1 METTKHAGGRPFTIA
16 SRVGKPPL
24 YPNPLDLAKV
34 ADEYFDY
41 CDRTPVETST
51 RKLVGAEQSAK
62 NGNKAKSD
70 EVVFSAKRAYTLDG
84 FCLYAGIGDWSSFK
98 KAEAHQ
104 GDEYRGVIHAIEQTI
119 RDQQVSGAL
128 AGVFN
133 SNIVAR
139 LNGLAEVVK
148 DEAAAERK
156 QTAGEAIAAILGVEV
171 AQIEN
176 R

>member
-1 METTKHAGGRPFTIA
+1 MTRPFTIV
-16 SRVGKPPL
+16 SRVGRPPL
-24 YPNPLDLAKV
+24 YPDPEDLAKV
-34 ADEYFDY
+34 ADEYFQW
-41 CDRTPVETST
+41 CDDHPIETST

-62 NGNKAKSD
+62 AGSKAKSD
-70 EVVFSAKRAYTLDG
+70 ETKFTARRAYTLDG
-84 FCLYAGIGDWSSFK
+84 FCLFARISDWAAFK
-98 KAEAHQ
+98 KADAHS
-104 GDEYRGVIHAIEQTI
+104 DAEYLGVIHAIEQTI

-133 SNIVAR
+133 ANIVAR
-139 LNGLAEVVK
+139 LNGLADVQKQEI
-148 DEAAAERK
+148 DDQRK

>member
-1 METTKHAGGRPFTIA
+1 MSRPFTIA
-16 SRVGKPPL
+16 SRVGRPPL
-24 YPNPLDLAKV
+24 YPDPEDLAKV
-34 ADEYFDY
+34 ADEYFAW
-41 CDRTPVETST
+41 CDNNPIETST

-62 NGNKAKSD
+62 SGSKAKSD
-70 EVVFSAKRAYTLDG
+70 ETKFTARRAYTLDG
-84 FCLYAGIGDWSSFK
+84 FCLFARIGDWATFK
-98 KAEAHQ
+98 KAEAHS
-104 GDEYRGVIHAIEQTI
+104 DPEYCGVIHAIEQTI

-133 SNIVAR
+133 ANIVAR
-139 LNGLAEVVK
+139 LNGLAEVQK
-148 DEAAAERK
+148 QEIDDQRR

>member
-1 METTKHAGGRPFTIA
+1 METNKHAGGRPFTIA
-16 SRVGKPPL
+16 SRVGRPPL
-24 YPNPLDLAKV
+24 YPDPEDLAKV
-34 ADEYFDY
+34 ADEYFQW
-41 CDRTPVETST
+41 CDDNPIETAT
-51 RKLVGAEQSAK
+51 RKLVGAKQTGKGGE
-62 NGNKAKSD
+62 AKSD
-70 EVVFSAKRAYTLDG
+70 ETKFTTRRAYTLDG
-84 FCLYAGIGDWSSFK
+84 FCLFARISDWSSFK
-98 KAEAHQ
+98 SAEAHS
-104 GDEYRGVIHAIEQTI
+104 DAEYLVVIHAIEQTI

-139 LNGLAEVVK
+139 LNGLADVQRQEI
-148 DEAAAERK
+148 DDQRK

>member
-1 METTKHAGGRPFTIA
+1 MSRPFTIA
-16 SRVGKPPL
+16 SRVGRPPL
-24 YPNPLDLAKV
+24 YPDPEDLAKV
-34 ADEYFDY
+34 ADEYFTW
-41 CDRTPVETST
+41 CDNNPIETST

-62 NGNKAKSD
+62 SGSKAKSD
-70 EVVFSAKRAYTLDG
+70 ETKFTARRAYTLDG
-84 FCLYAGIGDWSSFK
+84 FCLFARISDWSSFK
-98 KAEAHQ
+98 SAEAHS
-104 GDEYRGVIHAIEQTI
+104 DTEYLAVIHAIEQTI

-133 SNIVAR
+133 ANIVAR
-139 LNGLAEVVK
+139 LNGLAEVQK
-148 DEAAAERK
+148 QEIDDQRR